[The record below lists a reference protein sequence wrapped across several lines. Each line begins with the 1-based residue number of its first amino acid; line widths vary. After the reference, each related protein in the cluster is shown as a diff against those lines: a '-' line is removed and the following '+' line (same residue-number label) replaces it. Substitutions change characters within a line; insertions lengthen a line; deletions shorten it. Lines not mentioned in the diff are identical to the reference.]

1 MLTVLR
7 PLEPVAFDAI
17 WRRWTFGSDL
27 LCAGGGWVEVGDALA
42 AGVGTGIRTREE
54 LMLGVGYTKKQVS
67 TLNDNN
73 TSGGF
78 TPEA

>member
-1 MLTVLR
+1 M
-7 PLEPVAFDAI
+7 
-17 WRRWTFGSDL
+17 
-27 LCAGGGWVEVGDALA
+27 EVGDALA

-73 TSGGF
+73 NNNEVPGGGTSL
-78 TPEA
+78 AAV